1 MSVGDVTCL
10 ARAFF
15 GSAIFALGV
24 LSIAVIGVSAVLAQ
38 FQLCSR
44 QIIRFGL
51 SSSLVLYVHRNHKAY
66 WGRATVEEEGGK
78 VRIYTYRYSVAI
90 RMTHALRWAG

>member
-1 MSVGDVTCL
+1 MTVGDVTCL
-10 ARAFF
+10 ARTFF

-24 LSIAVIGVSAVLAQ
+24 LSIAVIGVSAFLVQ

-51 SSSLVLYVHRNHKAY
+51 SSSLVLYVHRHSKAY

>member
-1 MSVGDVTCL
+1 MTVGEVTCL
-10 ARAFF
+10 ARALF

-24 LSIAVIGVSAVLAQ
+24 LSIAVMGVSALLVQ

-44 QIIRFGL
+44 QTIRFGL
-51 SSSLVLYVHRNHKAY
+51 SSSMLLYVHTNHKAY

-90 RMTHALRWAG
+90 RLTHALRWAG